1 MNNYLKDIIKEE
13 VIKNLT
19 PSITGGVFCFS
30 YIYHYM
36 KIEISKLQYQRVVYK
51 LLDALYGPNIS
62 FKKDDDIFEILSDN
76 GEEIFRLYTKEGRS
90 KGCKRDMLVLT
101 KTIEEIKMFFPPA
114 VLRKKLFSKTIISY
128 VNEKTNLDIDCIDF
142 AYEIY
147 DNDETYLETKY
158 RFNVKKNKK
167 TRSM

>member
-1 MNNYLKDIIKEE
+1 
-13 VIKNLT
+13 
-19 PSITGGVFCFS
+19 
-30 YIYHYM
+30 M
-36 KIEISKLQYQRVVYK
+36 KIVITESQYQKVVFN
-51 LLDALYGPNIS
+51 LLDTLYGP
-62 FKKDDDIFEILSDN
+62 KLLVKRDEDIFEILSGD
-76 GEEIFRLYTKEGRS
+76 GEEIFRLYTIEGRS

-101 KTIEEIKMFFPPA
+101 KTIEEIEMYFPPA

-142 AYEIY
+142 AYVLY
-147 DNDETYLETKY
+147 DNDDTYYETKY

>member
-1 MNNYLKDIIKEE
+1 MKVE
-13 VIKNLT
+13 
-19 PSITGGVFCFS
+19 IT
-30 YIYHYM
+30 
-36 KIEISKLQYQRVVYK
+36 KLQYQKIVFN
-51 LLDALYGPNIS
+51 LLDVLYGPNIS
-62 FKKDDDIFEILSDN
+62 FKKDDDLFEILSDD
-76 GEEIFRLYTKEGRS
+76 GEEIFRVYTNEGRS

-147 DNDETYLETKY
+147 DNDETYFETKY

>member
-1 MNNYLKDIIKEE
+1 
-13 VIKNLT
+13 
-19 PSITGGVFCFS
+19 
-30 YIYHYM
+30 M

-62 FKKDDDIFEILSDN
+62 FKKDDDIFEILSDD
-76 GEEIFRLYTKEGRS
+76 GEEIFRLYTKDGRS
-90 KGCKRDMLVLT
+90 KGCKRDMLVLIR
-101 KTIEEIKMFFPPA
+101 TIEEIGMYFPIA

-147 DNDETYLETKY
+147 DDDDTYYETKY

>member
-1 MNNYLKDIIKEE
+1 
-13 VIKNLT
+13 
-19 PSITGGVFCFS
+19 
-30 YIYHYM
+30 M
-36 KIEISKLQYQRVVYK
+36 KIVITKSQYQKVVFI
-51 LLDALYGPNIS
+51 LLDTLYGPKLS
-62 FKKDDDIFEILSDN
+62 FKKDEDIFEILSDDD
-76 GEEIFRLYTKEGRS
+76 GEEIFRLYTNEGRS
-90 KGCKRDMLVLT
+90 KGCKRDMLVLRR
-101 KTIEEIKMFFPPA
+101 TIEEIEMYFPPA

-147 DNDETYLETKY
+147 DDDDTYYETKY

>member
-1 MNNYLKDIIKEE
+1 MKV
-13 VIKNLT
+13 VIT
-19 PSITGGVFCFS
+19 
-30 YIYHYM
+30 
-36 KIEISKLQYQRVVYK
+36 KLQYQKIVFN
-51 LLDALYGPNIS
+51 LLDVLYGPNIS
-62 FKKDDDIFEILSDN
+62 FKKDEDIFEILSDD
-76 GEEIFRLYTKEGRS
+76 GEEIFRLYTKDGRS

-101 KTIEEIKMFFPPA
+101 KTIEEIGMYFPIA

-147 DNDETYLETKY
+147 DNDDTYFETKY

-167 TRSM
+167 TREM

>member
-1 MNNYLKDIIKEE
+1 MKV
-13 VIKNLT
+13 VIT
-19 PSITGGVFCFS
+19 
-30 YIYHYM
+30 
-36 KIEISKLQYQRVVYK
+36 KLQYQKIVFN
-51 LLDALYGPNIS
+51 LLDVLYGPNIS
-62 FKKDDDIFEILSDN
+62 FEKDEDIFEILSDD
-76 GEEIFRLYTKEGRS
+76 GEEIFRLYTKDGRS

-101 KTIEEIKMFFPPA
+101 KTMEEIEIYIPIA
-114 VLRKKLFSKTIISY
+114 VLRKKLFSKTILSY

-147 DNDETYLETKY
+147 DNDDTYFETKY

>member
-1 MNNYLKDIIKEE
+1 MFLVYL
-13 VIKNLT
+13 
-19 PSITGGVFCFS
+19 S
-30 YIYHYM
+30 YM
-36 KIEISKLQYQRVVYK
+36 KVVITKLQYQKIVFN
-51 LLDALYGPNIS
+51 LLDVLYGPNIS
-62 FKKDDDIFEILSDN
+62 FKKDEDMFEILSGD
-76 GEEIFRLYTKEGRS
+76 GEEIFRLYTKDGRS

-101 KTIEEIKMFFPPA
+101 RTIEEIEMYFPPA

-128 VNEKTNLDIDCIDF
+128 VNKKTNLDIDCIDF

-147 DNDETYLETKY
+147 DNDDTYFETKY

>member
-1 MNNYLKDIIKEE
+1 
-13 VIKNLT
+13 
-19 PSITGGVFCFS
+19 
-30 YIYHYM
+30 M
-36 KIEISKLQYQRVVYK
+36 KIVITESQYQKVVFS
-51 LLDALYGPNIS
+51 LLDTLYGPKIS
-62 FKKDDDIFEILSDN
+62 FKKDKDIFEILSND

-101 KTIEEIKMFFPPA
+101 RTIEEIKMYFPPA

-142 AYEIY
+142 PYEIY
-147 DNDETYLETKY
+147 DNDETYFETKY

-167 TRSM
+167 TRSK

>member
-1 MNNYLKDIIKEE
+1 MKV
-13 VIKNLT
+13 VIT
-19 PSITGGVFCFS
+19 
-30 YIYHYM
+30 
-36 KIEISKLQYQRVVYK
+36 KLQYQKIVFN
-51 LLDALYGPNIS
+51 LLDVLYGPNIS
-62 FKKDDDIFEILSDN
+62 FKKDEDMFEILSDD
-76 GEEIFRLYTKEGRS
+76 GEEIFRLYTKDGRS

-101 KTIEEIKMFFPPA
+101 KTIEEIKMYFPPA

-147 DNDETYLETKY
+147 DNDDTYYETKY

-167 TRSM
+167 TRSI

>member
-1 MNNYLKDIIKEE
+1 
-13 VIKNLT
+13 
-19 PSITGGVFCFS
+19 
-30 YIYHYM
+30 M
-36 KIEISKLQYQRVVYK
+36 KIVITESQYQKVVFS
-51 LLDALYGPNIS
+51 LLDTLYGPNIS
-62 FKKDDDIFEILSDN
+62 FKKDKDIFEILSND

-101 KTIEEIKMFFPPA
+101 RTIEEIKMYFPPA

-142 AYEIY
+142 PYEIY
-147 DNDETYLETKY
+147 DNDETYFETKY

-167 TRSM
+167 TTSK

>member
-1 MNNYLKDIIKEE
+1 MKV
-13 VIKNLT
+13 VIT
-19 PSITGGVFCFS
+19 
-30 YIYHYM
+30 
-36 KIEISKLQYQRVVYK
+36 KLQYQKIVFN
-51 LLDALYGPNIS
+51 LLDVLYGPNIS
-62 FKKDDDIFEILSDN
+62 FKKDEDMFEILSDD
-76 GEEIFRLYTKEGRS
+76 GEEIFRLYTKDGRS

-101 KTIEEIKMFFPPA
+101 KTMEEIGMYFPIA

-147 DNDETYLETKY
+147 DNDDTYFETKY

-167 TRSM
+167 TREM